1 MKNVYIY
8 CEGQTEEAFV
18 NGILFPYFYSEN
30 IMTIPIICQ
39 TSRRAGKKHR
49 GGAVNYEKIRHELT
63 LLSKEHRN
71 EHITTMFDYYGMPE
85 NTPEI
90 DCSTADPVLRMKEIE
105 AAVNADIGMENC
117 HFHFMVHEFEGIL
130 FSKPEAFVE
139 ITNADAVET
148 FLRIK
153 EQFKTPEYINNSLE
167 TAPSKRILNVIP
179 GYKKVRD
186 GVTVAKQTGI
196 DAMLNECEHFR
207 NWIAE
212 IKTWS

>member
-90 DCSTADPVLRMKEIE
+90 DCSTADPVLRMKEIGSRKLKPGVKFPRNTLPPSAIPLRTE
-105 AAVNADIGMENC
+105 QRLPRLRTGRFDPGAAV
-117 HFHFMVHEFEGIL
+117 
-130 FSKPEAFVE
+130 
-139 ITNADAVET
+139 
-148 FLRIK
+148 
-153 EQFKTPEYINNSLE
+153 
-167 TAPSKRILNVIP
+167 
-179 GYKKVRD
+179 
-186 GVTVAKQTGI
+186 
-196 DAMLNECEHFR
+196 
-207 NWIAE
+207 
-212 IKTWS
+212 